1 MAKRMTKNPPKFV
14 LVRGIFLGKGFKIA
28 PQIPIENLYA
38 DSDYVE
44 SIHPEDAV
52 IVNLEDRWDRRNVD
66 DTLRALY
73 QDYHAD
79 RQRVS
84 ILSKELMKESYIP
97 NHFDGALR
105 TSHLFDHESL
115 LGLTFQNVNLGPQKS
130 VFSLPLP
137 GETPFRA
144 SDIESLLIDM
154 RELTK
159 AHKKKQAAFQR
170 REKTAAKKKLTS
182 KPEKFVPKPKKKSAS
197 KPKKETL

>member
-1 MAKRMTKNPPKFV
+1 MPKNPPKLV

-28 PQIPIENLYA
+28 PQIPIENFYA
-38 DSDYVE
+38 DSDYID

-52 IVNLEDRWDRRNVD
+52 IVNLEDAQDRRNVD

-73 QDYHAD
+73 QDYHSD
-79 RQRVS
+79 RQRISV
-84 ILSKELMKESYIP
+84 LSKELVKERYRP
-97 NHFDGALR
+97 HDFDGALR
-105 TSHLFDHESL
+105 TSHLFDHEAL

-130 VFSLPLP
+130 VFSLPQP

-159 AHKKKQAAFQR
+159 AHSKKQAAFRR
-170 REKTAAKKKLTS
+170 REKAAAKKKLTS
-182 KPEKFVPKPKKKSAS
+182 PPKKSQPKKKFTS
-197 KPKKETL
+197 KPKKEIS